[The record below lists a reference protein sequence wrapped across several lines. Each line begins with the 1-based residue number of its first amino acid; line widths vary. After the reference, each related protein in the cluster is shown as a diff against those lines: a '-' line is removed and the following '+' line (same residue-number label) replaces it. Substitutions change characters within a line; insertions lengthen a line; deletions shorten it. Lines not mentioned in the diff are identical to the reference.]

1 MRDEIDGRM
10 WAEHH
15 DAFARNVAE
24 FFTAARTAL
33 ARLHALQW
41 DAPWRRD
48 GRLPKITRPG
58 QA

>member
-15 DAFARNVAE
+15 VAE

-33 ARLHALQW
+33 ARLHDLQW

-48 GRLPKITRPG
+48 GTLPKITRPG